1 MTDGVKPFD
10 STRSLQLWLEKGKT
24 VLYHSRSIQCC
35 LHRACCAV
43 ARTAE
48 SLSLSTKSTS
58 ASLTNDD
65 FWKRRS
71 VSAIDR
77 MSELSVSQSSLYS
90 TLPLVGRLIGV
101 GFEIWQ
107 ITAGRGVALRLL
119 SLSLSRPLL
128 SSADCCCFAVQVAG
142 RALE

>member
-1 MTDGVKPFD
+1 MSETIKPFD
-10 STRSLQLWLEKGKT
+10 STRSLQQWFEKGKT

-48 SLSLSTKSTS
+48 SRLSLSTKSTTT
-58 ASLTNDD
+58 SLTHDD

-77 MSELSVSQSSLYS
+77 MSELSVSQSSLS
-90 TLPLVGRLIGV
+90 LTLPLAGRLIGV
-101 GFEIWQ
+101 
-107 ITAGRGVALRLL
+107 RL
-119 SLSLSRPLL
+119 
-128 SSADCCCFAVQVAG
+128 AHDCCC
-142 RALE
+142 